1 MFTGKI
7 LGVFELGIEGSHY
20 KGVVKKL
27 GGGNMEKKK
36 LKKQS
41 KKKEKKRS
49 GIQPK
54 ITNKSKKQLQKKTQK
69 QIIDKKD
76 FRFIMK
82 DVRCFAGEQKL
93 EIRPL
98 TFLVGENSTGK
109 TTTLGCF
116 HTLFDMFKIRFHFD
130 FNEPPY
136 ELGSFDTIA
145 RRVVSKS
152 QGTESMKSQAF
163 ELGFSCK
170 DPKVEY
176 MVCFAKEGKRAEPTV
191 NHVKIKLKDME
202 AYVSFEVEKTSYRI
216 RSLKNN
222 SEFKEELPK
231 TEVPHHIFINPY
243 FFLELTSQQKTKD
256 KNLLKEFQKS
266 FSDVRGIFP
275 RILIDVAPV
284 RSKPKRTYDS
294 ILHRNYD
301 PEGVNIPTMLMRLY
315 SQNKKEWDEFYE
327 KLMKF
332 GKASELFDDADIEVY
347 GNSVGGPFQIQF
359 QIKGVRS
366 NIRDTGYGISQVL
379 PILTH
384 LFLAPNG
391 SHFLLQ
397 QPEVHLHPKAQAAL
411 ASLFI
416 ESIKLSGRSFLIET
430 HSDYMVNRARIEI
443 QKGNIPPDQ
452 VSLIYLESLKDR
464 VQVHNI
470 SFDKQGNLLNVPQG
484 YGKFFLKESDA
495 LLGFDN

>member
-1 MFTGKI
+1 
-7 LGVFELGIEGSHY
+7 
-20 KGVVKKL
+20 
-27 GGGNMEKKK
+27 MEKKK
-36 LKKQS
+36 LKKQT

-49 GIQPK
+49 GKQPK
-54 ITNKSKKQLQKKTQK
+54 IKKMSEKKLQEKNQK
-69 QIIDKKD
+69 QRIGRKS

-82 DVRCFAGEQKL
+82 DVRCFAGEQKF

-116 HTLFDMFKIRFHFD
+116 HTLFDIFKIKFHFD

-145 RRVVSKS
+145 RRIVSKD
-152 QGTESMKSQAF
+152 QGSIKNQTF
-163 ELGFSCK
+163 ELGFSCT

-176 MVCFAKEGKRAEPTV
+176 MVCFAKESKRAEPAV
-191 NHVKIKLKDME
+191 SHIKIKLEDMK
-202 AYVSFEVEKTSYRI
+202 ACVSFKAEKTYYHI
-216 RSLKNN
+216 LSLKNKG
-222 SEFKEELPK
+222 EFKKEFPK
-231 TEVPHHIFINPY
+231 TEVPHHIFLNPY
-243 FFLELTSQQKTKD
+243 FFLELTQQNTKD
-256 KNLLKEFQKS
+256 KKLLKEFQKS
-266 FSDVRGIFP
+266 FSNVREILP

-294 ILHRNYD
+294 ILHKNYD

-315 SQNKKEWDEFYE
+315 SQNKEEWKAFYK
-327 KLMKF
+327 KLVKF
-332 GKASELFDDADIEVY
+332 GKASELFDDTDIEVY
-347 GNSVGGPFQIQF
+347 GDSVGGPFQIQF
-359 QIKGVRS
+359 QIKGVQS

-384 LFLAPNG
+384 LFLAPKG
-391 SHFLLQ
+391 SRFLLQ

-416 ESIKLSGRSFLIET
+416 ESIKSSGRSFLIET
-430 HSDYMVNRARIEI
+430 HSDYIVNRARIEI

-452 VSLIYLESLKDR
+452 VSLIYLESFKDK

-495 LLGFDN
+495 LLGFDD